1 MSQPKIMIVEA
12 RFYEDLAD
20 EMAAGAIAAIEACG
34 AHTNA
39 LPSRGRSRFRRR
51 SNLPFEA
58 WILTESPSV

>member
-34 AHTNA
+34 ATYERFA
-39 LPSRGRSRFRRR
+39 VPGAFEIPAAIKFAVRSMDF
-51 SNLPFEA
+51 
-58 WILTESPSV
+58 